1 MRNAVGTPSG
11 LPLTDRQAE
20 CLRLFWSR
28 KSAKEIGQE
37 LGISHH
43 AVEKHLQAC
52 RERLGVQT
60 SIEAARVVFGGNEAT
75 TVRPYYDASEL
86 HPGDPSL
93 QLAATPT
100 AHGQAW
106 GVADEQRL
114 INRFSP
120 VSILLLIFA
129 VGIGAILAVAV
140 IIEAAQGIDQLGGV
154 LFG

>member
-1 MRNAVGTPSG
+1 MPNAVGAKSG
-11 LPLTDRQAE
+11 SLLTDRQTE

-60 SIEAARVVFGGNEAT
+60 SVEAARMVFGGSVNA

-86 HPGDPSL
+86 HADLPSL
-93 QLAATPT
+93 HLSVTPS
-100 AHGQAW
+100 AHERDW
-106 GVADEQRL
+106 GGTDEKGL
-114 INRFSP
+114 INRFGP
-120 VSILLLIFA
+120 VSILLLILG

-140 IIEAAQGIDQLGGV
+140 IIEAAQGIDQLGSV
-154 LFG
+154 LFN